1 MPDRKMTI
9 QGYGQV
15 HSAPDRVVLLFRA
28 NETHKE
34 YETAVVRLNKNVEKL
49 RQDLEWLGIKRTD
62 LKTSNFTVTTQYDYS
77 LGKQRLTGYQ
87 AAHDLRLEMPFTQS
101 MLNQVLNKI
110 ANGQA
115 EVEVSIQFDVSESE
129 ELKRHAI
136 EEAVLD
142 AQTKAAAIAKSAR
155 VNLGKIIAI
164 HYGET
169 QSQVEYQPQVLR
181 AMAKGEATSAAP
193 DIQPQDIRAEENV
206 TITWEILD

>member
-9 QGYGQV
+9 QGHGQV

-62 LKTSNFTVTTQYDYS
+62 LKTSNFAVTSQYDYS

-87 AAHDLRLEMPFTQS
+87 AAHDLRVEMPFTQS

-115 EVEVSIQFDVSESE
+115 EVEVSIQFEVSASE

-136 EEAVLD
+136 EDAVRD
-142 AQTKAAAIAKSAR
+142 AQTNAAAIAKSAR
-155 VNLGKIIAI
+155 VNLGKIIDV
-164 HYGET
+164 HYGEV
-169 QSQVEYQPQVLR
+169 QARVEYQPQALR